1 MRFLSIF
8 VLMALIA
15 SCASAEMY
23 KNVAPDGS
31 VTYTNKPNTN
41 FKLIPSTTS
50 RATLDI
56 YKRVDGNGHAYYT
69 DQPEK
74 GFNYKLIIKG
84 RPKTYARD
92 LKFMSGNK
100 LKFNDLVA
108 RAAAKYQMDPK
119 LLHAVIQAES
129 AYNPHAVSS
138 AGAVGLMQLMPA
150 TARRYGVFDRM
161 DAEQNVDAG
170 TRYLKDLLVMFNSN
184 LKLAVAGYN
193 AGEGAVM
200 KFNNTV
206 PPYPETQNYV
216 QQVLKLYGKS

>member
-1 MRFLSIF
+1 MFLKTFILL
-8 VLMALIA
+8 VLISPFAA
-15 SCASAEMY
+15 AEMF
-23 KNVAPDGS
+23 KNVSPDGR
-31 VTYTNKPNTN
+31 VTYTNKPNKN
-41 FKLIPSTTS
+41 FQLLPSTTS

-56 YKRVDGNGHAYYT
+56 YKRIDGSGHAYYT

-74 GFNYKLIIKG
+74 GFNYKLIIRG
-84 RPKTYARD
+84 RPKTYVKD

-108 RAAAKYQMDPK
+108 RAAAKHQMDPR

-150 TARRYGVFDRM
+150 TARRYGVYDRM

-170 TRYLKDLLVMFNSN
+170 ARYLKDLLAMFNSN

>member
-1 MRFLSIF
+1 MRFLR
-8 VLMALIA
+8 ALLLLA
-15 SCASAEMY
+15 LTSSYAWAEMF
-23 KNVAPDGS
+23 KNVAPDGR
-31 VTYTNKPNTN
+31 VTYSNKPNKN
-41 FKLIPSTTS
+41 FQLVPSTS
-50 RATLDI
+50 LRASADI
-56 YKRVDGNGHAYYT
+56 FKRVDANGRAYYT

-74 GFNYKLIIKG
+74 GFNYKLIIRG

-92 LKFMSGNK
+92 LKMMSGNK

-108 RAAAKYQMDPK
+108 RAAAKHQMDPR

-150 TARRYGVFDRM
+150 TARRYGVYDRM

-170 TRYLKDLLVMFNSN
+170 TRYLKDLLAMFNSN

-193 AGEGAVM
+193 AGEGAVI
-200 KFNNTV
+200 KFNNSV